1 MSKSYRIKSSQHV
14 TLTLLSG
21 GKGESESASSPFG
34 PVRAGLTTTPDLLT
48 ARADQDR
55 QLSVLLNTLER
66 QAEILLL
73 KSFVALDTFLTDTT
87 HLVEPTHFKNAT
99 TTTEEIKC

>member
-1 MSKSYRIKSSQHV
+1 MRSYRTRSSQNV

-34 PVRAGLTTTPDLLT
+34 PAKVGLITLPDRSTIRAIQ
-48 ARADQDR
+48 DQR
-55 QLSVLLNTLER
+55 LSALLNTLER

-73 KSFVALDTFLTDTT
+73 KSCEVLDTFLTGST
-87 HLVEPTHFKNAT
+87 HLVEPMISKEEIT
-99 TTTEEIKC
+99 TTNVLE

>member
-1 MSKSYRIKSSQHV
+1 MRSYRTRSSQNV

-21 GKGESESASSPFG
+21 GKGESESASSPYG
-34 PVRAGLTTTPDLLT
+34 P
-48 ARADQDR
+48 ARADLTIMPDRLTTRVSQDQ
-55 QLSVLLNTLER
+55 QLSVLLSTLEK

-73 KSFVALDTFLTDTT
+73 KSYEVLDTFLTGST

>member
-1 MSKSYRIKSSQHV
+1 MSRSYRTKSSQHV

-21 GKGESESASSPFG
+21 GKGESESVSSPFG
-34 PVRAGLTTTPDLLT
+34 PVRAGLTTLLDHST
-48 ARADQDR
+48 TRASQDQ
-55 QLSVLLNTLER
+55 QLSALLSTLEK

-73 KSFVALDTFLTDTT
+73 KSYEVLDTFLTDTT

>member
-1 MSKSYRIKSSQHV
+1 MSRSYRTRNSQHV

-34 PVRAGLTTTPDLLT
+34 PVRAGLTTLQDHSTIK
-48 ARADQDR
+48 ASQDQ
-55 QLSVLLNTLER
+55 QLSALLNTLER

-73 KSFVALDTFLTDTT
+73 KSCEVLDTFLTGTS
-87 HLVEPTHFKNAT
+87 HLVEPTIFKNET
-99 TTTEEIKC
+99 TTTEESK